1 LECLCLNDPANF
13 QLVHRNQKQFT
24 IYATAT
30 KLVIDL
36 VRPDID
42 LVKQALIQI
51 HEKRA
56 RDKEKKDQL

>member
-1 LECLCLNDPANF
+1 M
-13 QLVHRNQKQFT
+13 
-24 IYATAT
+24 TAT

-42 LVKQALIQI
+42 LIKQALIQI

-56 RDKEKKDQL
+56 RDKEKKEQLT